1 MLVPPFGIDYDNT
14 SSLPSDLT
22 KTFSKINFS
31 EIARGSR
38 HSTSPVYL
46 PKNLNSCTHVWLRV
60 DRVKKSLE
68 APYQG
73 PFLVISRTD
82 KIFVLK
88 IKDKNVSVSI
98 DRVKPVIFDKEPVAQ
113 SNDSVPD
120 NSIVDNSVVNDPS
133 VDIPEPVAEPV
144 DIPEPV
150 AEPVDIPCL
159 LYTSP
164 SPRDRG

>member
-1 MLVPPFGIDYDNT
+1 MLVPSFAIDYDNT
-14 SSLPSDLT
+14 SSLPSALSN
-22 KTFSKINFS
+22 TFSKIDFS
-31 EIARGSR
+31 EISRGSR

-46 PKNLNSCTHVWLRV
+46 PKNLYSCTHVWLRV

-98 DRVKPVIFDKEPVAQ
+98 DRVKPVIFDKEPV
-113 SNDSVPD
+113 V
-120 NSIVDNSVVNDPS
+120 
-133 VDIPEPVAEPV
+133 
-144 DIPEPV
+144 
-150 AEPVDIPCL
+150 
-159 LYTSP
+159 
-164 SPRDRG
+164 